1 MSVSSQSS
9 ESGKSTPGKSKTFSE
24 TGGVNDKSCRKKKK
38 PCLPECM
45 LTHVIYFES
54 SVPFKT
60 EFNLLSRNDTANDVT
75 AVESVL
81 CRKSIMM
88 SCFRD

>member
-1 MSVSSQSS
+1 MGRAPLGRAKLFLKR
-9 ESGKSTPGKSKTFSE
+9 EGLTIKAAE
-24 TGGVNDKSCRKKKK
+24 KKKK

-60 EFNLLSRNDTANDVT
+60 EFNLLSRNDTGNDVT

>member
-1 MSVSSQSS
+1 MGRAPLGR
-9 ESGKSTPGKSKTFSE
+9 GKLFLKREGLTIKAA
-24 TGGVNDKSCRKKKK
+24 KKKK
-38 PCLPECM
+38 KTCLPECM
-45 LTHVIYFES
+45 LTHVIYLES
-54 SVPFKT
+54 PVPFKT
-60 EFNLLSRNDTANDVT
+60 EFNLLSRNDTGNDVT

>member
-1 MSVSSQSS
+1 MGRAPLGRAKLFLKR
-9 ESGKSTPGKSKTFSE
+9 EGLTIKAAE
-24 TGGVNDKSCRKKKK
+24 KKKT
-38 PCLPECM
+38 CLPECM

-54 SVPFKT
+54 PVPFKT
-60 EFNLLSRNDTANDVT
+60 EFNLLSRNDTGNDVT